1 MTFIWL
7 WGKTGIPQ
15 FSPKSLPLSPPQ
27 TLGIF
32 GEFIPE
38 NPQEFSSSNPRIFPE
53 ESKNT
58 FPVPTLSPNFGDGE
72 GDFRGM
78 GTRLASLVYS
88 TEKFNNLMNISTYR
102 TRAINNRGLYSG
114 KTFWPLVCG
123 YYSREVTIQEKLFCT
138 GYFLQLIIKF
148 SENLTR
154 HKMESVSKL
163 Y

>member
-27 TLGIF
+27 TLGNF

-38 NPQEFSSSNPRIFPE
+38 DPQEFSFSNPRIFPE

-78 GTRLASLVYS
+78 GTRLASLIGTTPAKTRVIS
-88 TEKFNNLMNISTYR
+88 NILAFVWVIRNLIHIVTY
-102 TRAINNRGLYSG
+102 TVNLYSG
-114 KTFWPLVCG
+114 ITVRTQKLLVEITYKIC
-123 YYSREVTIQEKLFCT
+123 SL
-138 GYFLQLIIKF
+138 LISYRF
-148 SENLTR
+148 FQ
-154 HKMESVSKL
+154 
-163 Y
+163 